1 MEWKLL
7 TVRWCADSG
16 ALVVWYF
23 DILEAEKDEIS
34 EEDMADAIE
43 SGAAFDC
50 LEVSSAREI
59 KQWVS
64 GRA

>member
-1 MEWKLL
+1 MEWKVL
-7 TVRWCADSG
+7 TVCWSAYSG

-23 DILEAEKDEIS
+23 DILEAEEDEIS
-34 EEDMADAIE
+34 EEDMVNAIE
-43 SGAAFDC
+43 SGATFNC
-50 LEVSSAREI
+50 LEFSGVREI